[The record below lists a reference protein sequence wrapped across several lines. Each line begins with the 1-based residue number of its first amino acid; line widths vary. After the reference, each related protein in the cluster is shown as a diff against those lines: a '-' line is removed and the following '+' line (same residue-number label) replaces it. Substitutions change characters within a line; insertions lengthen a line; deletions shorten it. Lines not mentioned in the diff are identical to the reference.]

1 MVEMPDPALNGIQQ
15 GGVMRTKFLVRGL
28 WLLAFLL
35 GGRSVTHAYDWPLG
49 KWGNVNVRGE
59 ITYALKVRTEHPY
72 PRFVDPRSAYYSK
85 GDAAFSKWDLA
96 NNNLIG
102 IWEVLAES
110 EHVNF
115 FGRVLGTLD
124 FAYFDEEK
132 FNSEIRRHAAY
143 NVTDGLEFYLEGR
156 DGGFT
161 TRWGRQII
169 QWGESTAPIWAPGVN
184 VVSPFFV
191 QRVNSAGYTF
201 RSWQVP
207 TFMGWAL
214 YESSKAVSFQL
225 VWQPDFDPRF
235 FMPVA
240 GTYQSPSD
248 FFGFGVTSDFVEDLR
263 PRDWKDQQQFGGA
276 VRLVASRL
284 NMLELGFYYYHYR
297 SRWPML
303 NMPEEFPPKIY
314 IEWPE
319 LDMIGMS
326 FSQAIQSWGLNVQV
340 GGELAYRPNE
350 PLQLESVQ
358 SPFMA
363 SVSGLEKGV
372 AGYERSRT
380 LSWDINGMK
389 MMTDVLA
396 FTPWTFQFTPLVEF
410 YGKIQLDDEGSKMFM
425 DPRFTAYYMLQ
436 LPLATSDMIENTRV
450 NLTFSA
456 MGGMHKEK
464 NRVHALSFTAGGKYG
479 DSWEVLFGYNLSLG
493 SPEQDPQGQWMWDR
507 DNFVFK
513 LTYYFI

>member
-1 MVEMPDPALNGIQQ
+1 
-15 GGVMRTKFLVRGL
+15 MRRNSLRTMCGFAVLVCFPS
-28 WLLAFLL
+28 LAT
-35 GGRSVTHAYDWPLG
+35 GYDLPLG
-49 KWGNVNVRGE
+49 DWGNVNLRGE
-59 ITYALKVRTEHPY
+59 MTYALKLRTEHPM
-72 PRFVDPRSAYYSK
+72 PRFVDPRSPYYTQGNAEFRK
-85 GDAAFSKWDLA
+85 GELG
-96 NNNLIG
+96 NNALIG
-102 IWEVLAES
+102 IAEVLVES
-110 EHVNF
+110 EYLNF

-124 FAYFDEEK
+124 FVYFDEDK
-132 FNSEIRRHAAY
+132 FNAEIREHAAY
-143 NVTDGLEFYLEGR
+143 NITDGLEFYVEGKR
-156 DGGFT
+156 GSWT

-207 TFMGWAL
+207 TFMGWAC
-214 YESSKAVSFQL
+214 YERSEGLSFEW

-248 FFGFGVTSDFVEDLR
+248 FFGFGVESEFVEDLR
-263 PRDWKDQQQFGGA
+263 PRDWTDQQQFGGA
-276 VRLVASRL
+276 VRLVLSRL

-303 NMPEEFPPKIY
+303 NMPKEFPPKIY

-319 LDMIGMS
+319 LDMMGMS
-326 FSQAIQSWGLNVQV
+326 FSQAIQSGGLNVQV

-358 SPFMA
+358 SPFME
-363 SVSGLEKGV
+363 SVSGLKKGV
-372 AGYERSRT
+372 AGYEKSNT
-380 LSWDINGMK
+380 LAWDINAMK
-389 MMTDVLA
+389 IMSDVLS
-396 FTPWTFQFTPLVEF
+396 FTPWTFQLTPLVEF
-410 YGKIQLDDEGSKMFM
+410 YGKIKLDGDGSKMFM
-425 DPRFTAYYMLQ
+425 DPRFTAYYTLQ
-436 LPLATSDMIENTRV
+436 LPLSTSDMIENTRFS
-450 NLTFSA
+450 LSFSA

-464 NRVHALSFTAGGKYG
+464 NRVHALSFSVGGKYG
-479 DSWEVLFGYNLSLG
+479 DAWEVLFGYNLSLG
-493 SPEQDPQGQWMWDR
+493 NEKQDPQGQWMWDR